1 LPGQIFYCLDV
12 PETKADGKADL
23 ESPIR
28 ALVSVLEGR
37 GTKARIKT
45 ELQYLVDSK
54 WDWNV
59 KHISRSEFMVNIPS
73 KAVMNIL
80 TKMGKIKFITADILA
95 IVEESTM
102 DPNVFQVLQYVW
114 VRAIGIPNNAHSEFV
129 VMELARLVGDPEEVH
144 LPSLSWRSV

>member
-1 LPGQIFYCLDV
+1 MKCFNCNDYGHHQSTCKRPPFYYSCRDTGHKSAQCPLMKSKGLRLCGYGLPGQNFYYLDV
-12 PETKADGKADL
+12 PETKADGKAYL

-59 KHISRSEFMVNIPS
+59 KHISRSEFIVNIPS
-73 KAVMNIL
+73 KAVMSN
-80 TKMGKIKFITADILA
+80 G
-95 IVEESTM
+95 
-102 DPNVFQVLQYVW
+102 
-114 VRAIGIPNNAHSEFV
+114 IGPIGRGS
-129 VMELARLVGDPEEVH
+129 
-144 LPSLSWRSV
+144 